1 MGEPQ
6 RKRERKK
13 KGENFPEK
21 GSNLTHSLAHS
32 QNKGLGKYQRRA
44 SQLYTDPSPHL
55 RGREARAGR
64 QGAAV
69 ISVPEMASSTK
80 LSRLPVAN
88 YIFLRSWIID
98 IRQEGHS
105 LRSAPQ
111 RRHTA
116 HLRQCSHGESGK
128 LSGQM
133 QEVIKTYH
141 APRTVR
147 LPRTWS
153 PELLRPGKGTK
164 CTPSLVCALAEYP
177 RPEQLRPG
185 KCRKCMVRFR
195 QCPCRAPWSL
205 SSVDPG
211 STYRL
216 ELWQTCCGPCT
227 VSTPHTHQ

>member
-1 MGEPQ
+1 MC
-6 RKRERKK
+6 
-13 KGENFPEK
+13 
-21 GSNLTHSLAHS
+21 SLAGS

-98 IRQEGHS
+98 IHQEGHS

-153 PELLRPGKGTK
+153 PELLRPGK
-164 CTPSLVCALAEYP
+164 
-177 RPEQLRPG
+177 
-185 KCRKCMVRFR
+185 CRKCMVRFR